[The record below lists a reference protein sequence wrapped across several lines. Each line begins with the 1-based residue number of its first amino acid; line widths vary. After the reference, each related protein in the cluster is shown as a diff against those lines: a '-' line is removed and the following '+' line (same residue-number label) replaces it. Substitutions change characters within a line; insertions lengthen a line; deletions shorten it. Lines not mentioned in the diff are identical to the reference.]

1 MTIKIGMIGCG
12 EIAAFHAEGYLRV
25 GDAARIT
32 AISDVV
38 EQNAQNMAERVE
50 HGGSSGSGGTRPAI
64 YNDYHT
70 LISEADVDAV
80 DICLPHHLHKDAIV
94 AAATAGKHI
103 LCEKPLCLTLAEA
116 EAISEA
122 IATSGV
128 TLMCAHN
135 QLFLPAIQQAH
146 QLLREG
152 LIGQVYEL
160 QTSDAFYHP
169 WNMSGASWRSS
180 RETMGGG
187 ELIDTGYHPSYM
199 LLYLAESVPTEVTA
213 MISRHRIHT
222 LDGEDSAQVLVRFAN
237 GAVGHIVTSWA
248 YEPPANMN
256 KFSLVGE
263 RGQIW
268 CAGNTLY
275 YRIRGAETVA
285 AEFPSINTFH
295 AETADFVSC
304 LTEKR
309 TPIQTQVDGINV
321 LKVILGA
328 YQSVD
333 EKRTIVFNA

>member
-1 MTIKIGMIGCG
+1 MTIKIGLIGCG
-12 EIAAFHAEGYLRV
+12 DIAVVHAEGYLLL

-32 AISDVV
+32 AVSDVV
-38 EQNAQNMAERVE
+38 EQNTQNMANRV
-50 HGGSSGSGGTRPAI
+50 GSNPGI
-64 YNDYHT
+64 FNDYHT
-70 LISEADVDAV
+70 LLTEADVDAV

-94 AAATAGKHI
+94 AAANAGKHI
-103 LCEKPLCLTLAEA
+103 LCEKPLCLTLDEA
-116 EAISEA
+116 VAVSAAIR
-122 IATSGV
+122 TSGV

-135 QLFLPAIQQAH
+135 QLFLPTIQQTH
-146 QLLREG
+146 QLLKEG

-169 WNMSGASWRSS
+169 WNMSGATWRSR

-237 GAVGHIVTSWA
+237 GAVGNIVSSWA
-248 YEPPANMN
+248 YDPPANMN
-256 KFSLVGE
+256 RFSLVGE

-268 CAGNTLY
+268 SYGNTLCH
-275 YRIRGAETVA
+275 RVRGAETVTT
-285 AEFPSINTFH
+285 EFPRINTYH
-295 AETADFVSC
+295 AEIADFVAC
-304 LTEKR
+304 LSEKR
-309 TPIQTQVDGINV
+309 IPIQTQVDGINV

-328 YQSVD
+328 YQSVT
-333 EKRTIVFNA
+333 EKRTVVFSA